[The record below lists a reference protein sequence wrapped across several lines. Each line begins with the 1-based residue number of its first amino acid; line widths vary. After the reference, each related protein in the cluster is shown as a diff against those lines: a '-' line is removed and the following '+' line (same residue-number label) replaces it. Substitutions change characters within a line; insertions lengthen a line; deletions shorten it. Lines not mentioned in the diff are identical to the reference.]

1 MSLTEH
7 LRDSGSPVRAY
18 LDGISPSLADMQGRS
33 SEARAMAQALGLTV
47 LCRSGTVV
55 EPLPGVDAAR
65 SGTAV
70 DFRARIALGG
80 FDPHD
85 SAAALGVA
93 VLPMYEDEAENG
105 SHRVR
110 VLTEAFDVA
119 VRMLD
124 APSDEA
130 ELDRASLLLAHCE
143 QIYRSGAAAL
153 RGSLGEA
160 LDAADDGLAF
170 ALGIDTPS
178 LTDLRALMEA
188 NADQIDEWQAR
199 IAGGERFDPNPDFA
213 GSALVG
219 GADAD
224 WIVGDALIDS
234 KAYDKLTVPTL
245 RGFLRQ
251 LLGYV
256 MLDLEDALGIRS
268 VGVWFPRQRLTKT
281 WRLDC
286 LLGGDPEELL
296 PALREGFRKAADG
309 QQLAVREPV
318 TQRRKHQILAENRHT
333 PRRMLVDLA
342 RSEDADIRFRVGRN
356 TATPEATLREIAQ
369 DRFAKAREGVAR
381 NVSTPGDVL
390 AALVRDTSV
399 GVRRAAADNPSTPK
413 EPVRTLGRGRAAEAQ
428 PALEAPATESAALAP
443 ANMDHAAVQIR
454 HDRGDAGLNSR
465 WFAEFLIR
473 TRGGTFQGRGSRIP
487 VPKASWHWAL
497 QEARSLDIPE
507 WLKAGLP
514 AAVKTDLLREDRP
527 AWVRRVVANDLPVSD
542 PVIRDRLLADA
553 DPEIRWSALRRTVD
567 APDDA
572 LGDLLGSLA
581 GDRQERIRFRTDGDD
596 WPNQERDH
604 TAAEYDRET
613 LALVASHPSTPF
625 TVLRELMTT
634 KTTDVLVALMGN
646 PELPADDLA
655 ELLPRLRRIRSS
667 EHRERLAASGN
678 VPAAVAEALV
688 GDRDLGVRTAL
699 ARNEATS
706 AEALERLA
714 QDPEPSVRLTVLV
727 NPSTPAELAASI
739 AEPGLASCVDEGL
752 LDVLRAVDRRDDLVL
767 SAGLVEGALDRLSKS
782 RVRDPDMRTIAA
794 GDDRTGPTTLKRLAR
809 SADEDVRCL
818 VAGNAHTPYEAL
830 EALSEDPDSSVRAAA
845 AGNEALD
852 LDLLLTLVHDDEPD
866 VRSSAASSSRLDP
879 RLLAELLRDDD
890 RSVRVSAY
898 SNPATR
904 PEDKARAESE
914 WDRAWKKAAP
924 SRADLEELVAS
935 SRAEVRMK
943 VAFDPRTPLDFLV
956 LLGGERRSAQVRRA
970 VAANPNTPADVLASL
985 AEDNDA
991 EVRQAVAFNSATPP
1005 EILARLAECSID
1017 LAILVAL
1024 NPDAPLGILD
1034 ALAEDPDPLV
1044 CFIASSTR
1052 SERSALM
1059 PPAGRRDRDRLARAG
1074 ALPGR

>member
-33 SEARAMAQALGLTV
+33 SEARAMAQALGLSG
-47 LCRSGTVV
+47 LCLSRTVV
-55 EPLPGVDAAR
+55 PSLPGVDAAR

-70 DFRARIALGG
+70 DLRARLALGG

-93 VLPMYEDEAENG
+93 GLPMYEDEAENG

-119 VRMLD
+119 VRILD

-130 ELDRASLLLAHCE
+130 ELDRASLLLAQCE
-143 QIYRSGAAAL
+143 QIYRSGAVAL

-170 ALGIDTPS
+170 ALGIDAPS

-188 NADQIDEWQAR
+188 NADQLDEWQAR
-199 IAGGERFDPNPDFA
+199 IAGGEHYDPNPDFA

-256 MLDLEDALGIRS
+256 MLDLDDALGIRS
-268 VGVWFPRQRLTKT
+268 VGVWLPRQGLTRT
-281 WRLDC
+281 WSLDR

-296 PALREGFRKAADG
+296 PRLREGFRKAADAG
-309 QQLAVREPV
+309 QLAVREPE
-318 TQRRKHQILAENRHT
+318 TQRRRHQILADNRHT
-333 PRRMLVDLA
+333 PGRMLVDLA
-342 RSEDADIRFRVGRN
+342 RSADADIRFRVGRN
-356 TATPEATLREIAQ
+356 TATPEVTLRELAQ
-369 DRFAKAREGVAR
+369 DRYAKAREGVAR

-390 AALVRDTSV
+390 TALSRDSSV

-413 EPVRTLGRGRAAEAQ
+413 EPAKALGRGRTVEVQ
-428 PALEAPATESAALAP
+428 PALGAPATESTALIP
-443 ANMDHAAVQIR
+443 ANKDHAAVQVKHGR
-454 HDRGDAGLNSR
+454 DGAGLDSR
-465 WFAEFLIR
+465 WFAEFLLL
-473 TRGGTFQGRGSRIP
+473 TRDGTRWESGSDIP
-487 VPKASWHWAL
+487 VPKASRHWAL
-497 QEARSLDIPE
+497 IDGRSLDIPD

-514 AAVKTDLLREDRP
+514 EAVKANLLREDRP
-527 AWVRRVVANDLPVSD
+527 AWVRWVVANDLPVSD

-567 APDDA
+567 APDYA
-572 LGDLLGSLA
+572 LGDLLGRLA
-581 GDRQERIRFRTDGDD
+581 ADRQERISFRTEGDD
-596 WPNQERDH
+596 RPGWARGN

-613 LALVASHPSTPF
+613 LALIASHPSTPP

-634 KTTDVLVALMGN
+634 KTTDVLVSLMGN
-646 PELPADDLA
+646 PKLPADDLA
-655 ELLPRLRRIRSS
+655 ELIPRLRRIRSH
-667 EHRERLAASGN
+667 EHRERLAASGKI
-678 VPAAVAEALV
+678 PAAVAEVLV
-688 GDRDLGVRTAL
+688 DDRDLRVRTAL
-699 ARNEATS
+699 AGNEAAS
-706 AEALERLA
+706 AEALARLA
-714 QDPEPSVRLTVLV
+714 EDPEPSVRLTMLV
-727 NPSTPAELAASI
+727 NPGTPAELAASI
-739 AEPGLASCVDEGL
+739 AEPLLASSTDEGL
-752 LDVLRAVDRRDDLVL
+752 LDALRTVDLRDDL
-767 SAGLVEGALDRLSKS
+767 GLPSELIGDALERLSKS
-782 RVRDPDMRTIAA
+782 RVRDPDMRRIAA
-794 GDDRTGPTTLKRLAR
+794 GDDRTGPKTLKRLAR
-809 SADEDVRCL
+809 SADEEVRRSTG
-818 VAGNAHTPYEAL
+818 GNSGTPHEVL
-830 EALSEDPDSSVRAAA
+830 EALSQDPDSSVRAAA

-852 LDLLLTLVHDDEPD
+852 PKLLLPLVYDAEPD
-866 VRSSAASSSRLDP
+866 VRSSAAKNPRLDP
-879 RLLAELLRDDD
+879 RLLAQLLRDDD
-890 RSVRVSAY
+890 RSVRASAY

-904 PEDKARAESE
+904 PEDKAKAEAE

-924 SRADLEELVAS
+924 SRADLEEMVAS

-985 AEDNDA
+985 ADDNDA

-1005 EILARLAECSID
+1005 EVLAGLASNGID

-1024 NPDAPLGILD
+1024 NPAAPIEILD
-1034 ALAEDPDPLV
+1034 TLADDPGPLV
-1044 CFIASSTR
+1044 RFIASGAR
-1052 SERSALM
+1052 SEHAALL
-1059 PPAGRRDRDRLARAG
+1059 PPAERRDRDRLTCARVM
-1074 ALPGR
+1074 PSR